1 MYTNYVPCG
10 ALSFLGRP
18 RRESPKATRTRAQ
31 GRRQYKRVYM
41 MPLAS
46 VLRASDRILSIPFFG
61 QDPTV
66 LGQPLHRPDDALA
79 CLHGGETAPPRHPCE
94 GHPTAGKPS
103 ERLYYAL
110 PTGP

>member
-18 RRESPKATRTRAQ
+18 RRERPKATRMRA
-31 GRRQYKRVYM
+31 RRGKSECVHM

-46 VLRASDRILSIPFFG
+46 VLRAPDRTLSIPFFVE
-61 QDPTV
+61 DPTV

-79 CLHGGETAPPRHPCE
+79 RLHGGETAPPRHPCE

-110 PTGP
+110 LTGP

>member
-61 QDPTV
+61 RDPTV
-66 LGQPLHRPDDALA
+66 LGQPLLRPDDALER
-79 CLHGGETAPPRHPCE
+79 LRGGETAPP
-94 GHPTAGKPS
+94 TAP
-103 ERLYYAL
+103 
-110 PTGP
+110 PQGPRNGE

>member
-61 QDPTV
+61 QDPTM
-66 LGQPLHRPDDALA
+66 LGQPLHRPDYALSR
-79 CLHGGETAPPRHPCE
+79 LRGGETAPPRHPCE

-103 ERLYYAL
+103 ERLYYGL
-110 PTGP
+110 LTGP